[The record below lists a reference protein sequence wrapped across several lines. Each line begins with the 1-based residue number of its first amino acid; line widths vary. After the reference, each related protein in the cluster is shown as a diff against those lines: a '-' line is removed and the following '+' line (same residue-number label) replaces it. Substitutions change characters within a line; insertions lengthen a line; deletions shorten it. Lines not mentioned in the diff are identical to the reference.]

1 MSLRIRKLKLS
12 GVRQFRDVTFDF
24 TDPETGK
31 PLDRIC
37 LIGGNGTGKSTLLR
51 LLAGPGLL
59 NIPGSGNRLQ
69 LEQLSLPSFWG
80 VEFQNGEEVH
90 SKASG
95 SHGRTQWSEH
105 FAVPADGVI
114 DPSQFGASGFQRDST
129 WQQNLERSLAVFCP
143 PNSEAAP
150 ELARISDVPN
160 TNLDKALKLLDRHP
174 SKYLVA
180 QNQVTAFWSLIIAL
194 VKDREARLLEYQK
207 RPENQE
213 RTIREVEEEFLAN
226 NPDILRELA
235 DLWAPILA
243 KAGLVFD
250 YEKASLPVQLK
261 DNLKAYIRL
270 LADDSVIPYAELSTG
285 IRAFLFRLGHLFCI
299 FRFPPG
305 KGGIVLIDEP
315 ENSLYPDFQFELLE
329 HYRRAAPDA
338 QMFFATHS
346 PIIAAQFR
354 PEERFILEFDSSQG
368 VVVRRG
374 VTPEGD
380 DPNDILLKDFAVST
394 LYGPKGLEV
403 WQRFKQL
410 DEEIQTETD
419 PARRK
424 AMLREY
430 LELGRRYNFTVPDA
444 VSS

>member
-59 NIPGSGNRLQ
+59 GVPRSRSPLRFDRLRSPSHCEVDLSRDDESITRGSGSQSN
-69 LEQLSLPSFWG
+69 
-80 VEFQNGEEVH
+80 
-90 SKASG
+90 
-95 SHGRTQWSEH
+95 TQWFHRVGSEGLEMNSP
-105 FAVPADGVI
+105 VDRKTQ
-114 DPSQFGASGFQRDST
+114 SEWDSA
-129 WQQNLERSLAVFCP
+129 LKESLAVYCP
-143 PNSEAAP
+143 PDSEAAP
-150 ELARISDVPN
+150 VSFADVPG
-160 TNLDKALKLLDRHP
+160 TSLDQALRLLSEP
-174 SKYLVA
+174 ASKYLVA
-180 QNQVTAFWSLIIAL
+180 QDQITAFWSLLIGL

-207 RPENQE
+207 RPENRE
-213 RTIREVEEEFLAN
+213 RKIREVEEEFLFN
-226 NPDILRELA
+226 NPDILKELA
-235 DLWAPILA
+235 ELWAPILA

-250 YEKASLPVQLK
+250 YEKASLPVQLT

-299 FRFPPG
+299 FRFHPG

-346 PIIAAQFR
+346 PILAAQFR
-354 PEERFILEFDSSQG
+354 P
-368 VVVRRG
+368 
-374 VTPEGD
+374 
-380 DPNDILLKDFAVST
+380 
-394 LYGPKGLEV
+394 
-403 WQRFKQL
+403 
-410 DEEIQTETD
+410 
-419 PARRK
+419 
-424 AMLREY
+424 
-430 LELGRRYNFTVPDA
+430 
-444 VSS
+444 